1 MIPLIYSQQAILK
14 ARHTAI
20 SAQILKARLQS
31 ERFLW
36 KGDKDTGGSI
46 KKPSDGSL
54 SVLAS
59 ISLYLHPQVRIA

>member
-1 MIPLIYSQQAILK
+1 MPLIYSQQAILK

-20 SAQILKARLQS
+20 SAQILKVRVQS
-31 ERFLW
+31 ERFLR
-36 KGDKDTGGSI
+36 KGDKDTGGV